1 MFRNLLL
8 DKIATTLTSSI
19 EVENG
24 ASANSVPRVISHV
37 ASTLSVISDASI

>member
-24 ASANSVPRVISHV
+24 ASANSAPG
-37 ASTLSVISDASI
+37 LSLLWRLRFR